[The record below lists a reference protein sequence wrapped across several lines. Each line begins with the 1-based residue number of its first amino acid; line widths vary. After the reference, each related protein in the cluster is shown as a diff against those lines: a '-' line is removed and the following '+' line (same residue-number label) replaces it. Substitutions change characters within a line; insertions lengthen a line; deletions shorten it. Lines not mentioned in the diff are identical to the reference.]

1 MQNELVK
8 FFSRVFLFKGISE
21 NDIEILIQDIAPE
34 MASYKKNDDIFL
46 PDSFEE
52 KIGFVKTGECRV
64 ERVKCD
70 GDTIPLNTLAKY
82 ESFGI
87 LTVLSVEEFPT
98 RVKAMKDSEVI
109 FIKKADALKLINS
122 SSPVAMNVI
131 GFLSKKITFLNRKIA
146 TFSLDTV
153 EQKLASHIYSRYIK
167 SGSPEIAFNCKRA
180 AETIN
185 AGRASV
191 YRALEALSHEGVI
204 TFESKKI
211 YINDPKGLER
221 ISK

>member
-8 FFSRVFLFKGISE
+8 FFSQVFLFK
-21 NDIEILIQDIAPE
+21 DIPDTEIESLVQDIAPE
-34 MASYKKNDDIFL
+34 SASYKKSEDIFL
-46 PDSFEE
+46 PDRFEE

-64 ERVKCD
+64 ERVKYD
-70 GDTIPLNTLAKY
+70 GDTIPLNTLTKY
-82 ESFGI
+82 DSFGI

-98 RVKAMKDSEVI
+98 RVKAVRDSEVI

-122 SSPVAMNVI
+122 SSTVAMNVI
-131 GFLSKKITFLNRKIA
+131 GFLSKKITFLNKKIA
-146 TFSLDTV
+146 TFSSDTV
-153 EQKLASHIYSRYIK
+153 EQKLANHIYSRYIK
-167 SGSPEIAFNCKRA
+167 SGSVEIAFNCKRA

-191 YRALEALSHEGVI
+191 YRALEALSREGVI

-211 YINDPKGLER
+211 YINDLEGLER